1 MQVRLKR
8 EHLNVARFEP
18 DNGLDPM
25 LDLTLVESAKQYR
38 IHHRASNWQEFV
50 EQDTLSPI
58 EVNDT
63 ALHYLA

>member
-25 LDLTLVESAKQYR
+25 LDLTLVGSERQYR
-38 IHHRASNWQEFV
+38 IHHRASNWQSLNKIIRKEEKAF
-50 EQDTLSPI
+50 
-58 EVNDT
+58 
-63 ALHYLA
+63 